1 MNNDLDLLLIYI
13 LISLGLDIETY
24 PLTELKIENLR
35 LRDLRRNF
43 RTRLGKMGFSD
54 DLTQRLL
61 GHEQRQ
67 MTYHYAEANIEVV
80 KQAKKL
86 LDKNLKA

>member
-1 MNNDLDLLLIYI
+1 MNDRIFPSASYKTAW
-13 LISLGLDIETY
+13 GKVR
-24 PLTELKIENLR
+24 TELKIENLR

-43 RTRLGKMGFSD
+43 RTRLGRMGFSD

-67 MTYHYAEANIEVV
+67 MTYHYAEADIEVV

-86 LDKNLKA
+86 LDKNIKASTKY

>member
-1 MNNDLDLLLIYI
+1 MRCQKKVLKLL
-13 LISLGLDIETY
+13 SV
-24 PLTELKIENLR
+24 N
-35 LRDLRRNF
+35 DLRRNF

-54 DLTQRLL
+54 DLAQRLL

-67 MTYHYAEANIEVV
+67 MTYHYAEADIEAV

-86 LDKNLKA
+86 LDKHLQL